1 MNSAVIEILAP
12 RYQIAWYPWAVQYFF
27 MIALAYASLWLA
39 LPGLLGA
46 ARWKA
51 TARFAMLGAMT
62 TAIVAPI
69 ALLADLHQP
78 LRFWHFYAYFTPWSW
93 MSIGSLML
101 PPFVFAIIAI
111 AWLVWREPM
120 LAWRE
125 RDDLFGMIA
134 RLVTLGNW
142 QTPRILVVSLALAT
156 TVLSLGIAVYTGSE
170 VAIVKGRPLWNTVWL
185 LPFFATTGLIGAG
198 GLVLLLARIAGPR
211 DPDTARNMLWV
222 ISAAAVA
229 TAGVAL
235 MWVLEGLYVENSSVA
250 AALRS
255 VRHSGE
261 WRSTSAWGLG
271 VGTALTLGCLVL
283 LSRKPQ
289 RGWSWIVGL
298 VALHLAWMARWVV
311 LMDVQTVQKQTA
323 GYLEY
328 TVGWGSSG
336 WLGVVGTFGLWIALI
351 LVIDMLVPWRG
362 ALGGTAADAPDTTPD
377 YSAKGAASH
386 G

>member
-46 ARWKA
+46 RRWKA
-51 TARFAMLGAMT
+51 TARYALLGAMT

-101 PPFVFAIIAI
+101 PPFVFAIIAL

-120 LAWRE
+120 LAWRT
-125 RDDLFGMIA
+125 RDDMTGLIA
-134 RLVTLGNW
+134 RIATLGGW
-142 QTPRILVVSLALAT
+142 QTPRFAVVALALFAA
-156 TVLSLGIAVYTGSE
+156 VMSFAIAIYTGSE
-170 VAIVKGRPLWNTVWL
+170 VAILKGRPLWNTQWL
-185 LPFFATTGLIGAG
+185 LPFFAATGFIGAA
-198 GLVLLLARIAGPR
+198 GLVLVLNRFTGTR
-211 DPDTARNMLWV
+211 DADTDRNMLMV
-222 ISAAAVA
+222 VVAAAVV
-229 TAGVAL
+229 TALVAL
-235 MWVLEGLYVENSSVA
+235 AWALEGIFVEDSSVA
-250 AALRS
+250 AAIQS
-255 VRHSGE
+255 VRHSAE
-261 WRSTSAWGLG
+261 WRSTAIWSLSVGASMTLISFLLVWRNGARIWG
-271 VGTALTLGCLVL
+271 
-283 LSRKPQ
+283 
-289 RGWSWIVGL
+289 WIIGL
-298 VALHLAWMARWVV
+298 VALHLAWMARWNV

-328 TVGWGSSG
+328 VVGWGSSG
-336 WLGVVGTFGLWIALI
+336 WLGVIGTFGLWIALL
-351 LVIDMLVPWRG
+351 LVIDMFVPWKQ
-362 ALGGTAADAPDTTPD
+362 ALDGPADAPAEKTDI
-377 YSAKGAASH
+377 SAKGVPSH